1 MREFP
6 YGAKPLGG
14 ALCGLHRVRGT
25 GMALPNP
32 HFEAS
37 YARIFGQ
44 DVGMDERADE
54 FFTAFYHRFLNEPG
68 IADMFAGTNIV
79 RQVQM
84 LKKSV
89 FQLVSF
95 YVVNA
100 PTSEMERLAILHQ
113 RLGLSGD
120 LFDAWMRALLDT
132 VRDYDP
138 QYDELTEIAWCWA
151 LAPGIAYMRLAPVL
165 SDAADGNSK

>member
-1 MREFP
+1 M
-6 YGAKPLGG
+6 AHQATG
-14 ALCGLHRVRGT
+14 ALHKLPHRAGDV

-32 HFEAS
+32 RFEAS

-54 FFTAFYHRFLNEPG
+54 FFTAFYNRFLEEPG
-68 IADMFAGTNIV
+68 IADMFTATNVV

-95 YVVNA
+95 YVVDA
-100 PTSEMERLAILHQ
+100 PTPEMERLAMLHHQ
-113 RLGLSGD
+113 LGLAPD

-132 VRDYDP
+132 AARYDSE
-138 QYDELTEIAWCWA
+138 YDEVTELAWCWA
-151 LAPGIAYMRLAPVL
+151 LAPGIAYMRLAPQL
-165 SDAADGNSK
+165 SEQIDGSK